1 MMQFYYVTNYSIP
14 LCLDYMKHE
23 NVQDRFVYQWEE
35 KEDYFLI
42 TFLEYKNDIKSLA
55 TSPKPTFKVVFEE
68 LENQVGINV
77 QFLSGTLQPVPFVY
91 TKEVDMFWEK
101 KLDAKKVR

>member
-14 LCLDYMKHE
+14 LCLDYMKHA

-42 TFLEYKNDIKSLA
+42 TFLEYKNGIK
-55 TSPKPTFKVVFEE
+55 